1 MSTKEKILHAAK
13 ELFNFKGVENV
24 TTRHIASQINISQGN
39 LHYHY
44 PNKNEIII
52 ELHKQFLSEVM
63 QRMSMVAST
72 EFNLEM
78 WYNLVSSAFR
88 VMYDYRFFFIDTLVI
103 WRKIEMIKHS
113 SLAFYEQ
120 SKFQFSFLISQLNER
135 GLLRNDIS
143 AEQFNNLYKH
153 VAIFYNSWL
162 SMVDVIA
169 NEEDPERIPQYFA
182 NLIFTIW
189 VPYLSDKGLEDFKK
203 ITLK

>member
-52 ELHKQFLSEVM
+52 ELHKQFLGEVM